1 MAVKKKRRPRIDVEI
16 DEEPPAKSRLYVDE
30 DVANALRKVARA
42 EKMELS
48 PFLEQLLR
56 YWLEAERPRWRVV
69 VDEVKPKGAR
79 RKE

>member
-1 MAVKKKRRPRIDVEI
+1 MA
-16 DEEPPAKSRLYVDE
+16 AYNE

-56 YWLEAERPRWRVV
+56 YWLQAERPKWRVV
-69 VDEVKPKGAR
+69 ATTGKKGILR
-79 RKE
+79 GT